1 MGGKEMGNGMRRGA
15 LLAVILA
22 GMGCA
27 QVGSPDGGARDEDA
41 PQVVQA
47 QPAFGTTQFD
57 QNAFVLDFD
66 EFVQLQDARRQI
78 LVSPPLPTPPKAM
91 VRGRSVRV
99 ELGDSLMVDRTYIVQ
114 FGEAVKDL
122 REANV
127 AKGLQY
133 VFTTGDVLDSGRVG
147 GQAVDAWTG
156 EAVEGTRV
164 LLFAGGLPEGI
175 VDAALPDSVRPLPD
189 YVGLVDDSGRFDVG
203 FLPRTAFGFV
213 VLDDVNGNYRAD
225 DGESLGWFDGLLE
238 SVADSLGWSAMQ
250 GVPAV
255 RMDSPPVVPTTYT
268 TGLRVDSSGYF
279 RAALAGLSALQEG
292 PDGLPQSA
300 LSVSLSGPGGPVELG
315 IEGDSIWA
323 DLPNFDPNLEVGG
336 PWILTHPSGMDTLS
350 FRQVDPAA
358 APSPAGAAERYADA
372 ADRFRIRLAPLPV
385 ALDTQLCS
393 GMVVQDGDTSE
404 LPRGRFALDGPHLE
418 VGPLPQGAVV
428 SLMLE
433 PGAVNGLGGATK
445 DTLEWRVNVRKP
457 SDYGVIRVLKDT
469 SMTADTTDVWM
480 LLNASGLP
488 LREARMDEEG
498 RFAGLLPGRYG
509 LARITDLNGDGR
521 WNGARPAEGLPPEPV
536 QQWAEGVDV
545 RAGWEVEITTEVH
558 PRP

>member
-1 MGGKEMGNGMRRGA
+1 MGNGMRWGA

-175 VDAALPDSVRPLPD
+175 PYIVTCI
-189 YVGLVDDSGRFDVG
+189 DDPSLTFTGR
-203 FLPRTAFGFV
+203 
-213 VLDDVNGNYRAD
+213 
-225 DGESLGWFDGLLE
+225 
-238 SVADSLGWSAMQ
+238 VAS
-250 GVPAV
+250 
-255 RMDSPPVVPTTYT
+255 
-268 TGLRVDSSGYF
+268 
-279 RAALAGLSALQEG
+279 
-292 PDGLPQSA
+292 
-300 LSVSLSGPGGPVELG
+300 
-315 IEGDSIWA
+315 
-323 DLPNFDPNLEVGG
+323 
-336 PWILTHPSGMDTLS
+336 
-350 FRQVDPAA
+350 
-358 APSPAGAAERYADA
+358 
-372 ADRFRIRLAPLPV
+372 
-385 ALDTQLCS
+385 
-393 GMVVQDGDTSE
+393 
-404 LPRGRFALDGPHLE
+404 
-418 VGPLPQGAVV
+418 
-428 SLMLE
+428 
-433 PGAVNGLGGATK
+433 K
-445 DTLEWRVNVRKP
+445 
-457 SDYGVIRVLKDT
+457 
-469 SMTADTTDVWM
+469 
-480 LLNASGLP
+480 
-488 LREARMDEEG
+488 
-498 RFAGLLPGRYG
+498 
-509 LARITDLNGDGR
+509 
-521 WNGARPAEGLPPEPV
+521 
-536 QQWAEGVDV
+536 
-545 RAGWEVEITTEVH
+545 
-558 PRP
+558 

>member
-1 MGGKEMGNGMRRGA
+1 MSNGMRWGA
-15 LLAVILA
+15 WVAVVLA
-22 GMGCA
+22 GVGCA
-27 QVGSPDGGARDEDA
+27 QVGSPSGGARDEDA

-47 QPAFGTTQFD
+47 QPEFGSTQFD

-147 GQAVDAWTG
+147 GRAVDAWTG
-156 EAVEGTRV
+156 DAAQGTRV
-164 LLFAGGLPEGI
+164 LLFKDGLPEGI
-175 VDAALPDSVRPLPD
+175 LDAALPDSLRPLPD

-203 FLPRTAFGFV
+203 FLPRAAFGFV

-225 DGESLGWFDGLLE
+225 DGESLGWFEGLLE

-250 GVPAV
+250 EVPAV
-255 RMDSPPVVPTTYT
+255 RVDAPPLVPTTYT

-292 PDGLPQSA
+292 PDGLPLSA

-315 IEGDSIWA
+315 MEGDSIWA
-323 DLPNFDPNLEVGG
+323 ALPDFDPNLEAGG
-336 PWILTHPSGMDTLS
+336 SWILTHPSGTDTLA
-350 FRQVDPAA
+350 FRQVDPAVP
-358 APSPAGAAERYADA
+358 PSPAGGAERYADVE
-372 ADRFRIRLAPLPV
+372 DRFRIRLAPLPL

-404 LPRGRFALDGPHLE
+404 LPRDRFGLNGPHLE
-418 VGPLPQGAVV
+418 VARLPQGAVV

-433 PGAVNGLGGATK
+433 PGAVMGLGGTSK
-445 DTLEWRVNVRKP
+445 DTMEWRVNVRKP

-469 SMTADTTDVWM
+469 SLTADTAHVWM
-480 LLNASGLP
+480 LLDASGLP
-488 LREARMDEEG
+488 LREARMDDEG

-521 WNGARPAEGLPPEPV
+521 WNGARPAEGLAPEPV

-545 RAGWEVEITTEVH
+545 RAGWEVEITTEAH

>member
-1 MGGKEMGNGMRRGA
+1 MCSGMRWGA

-22 GMGCA
+22 GAGCA

-147 GQAVDAWTG
+147 GRAVDAWTG

-164 LLFAGGLPEGI
+164 LLFADGLPEGI
-175 VDAALPDSVRPLPD
+175 LDAALPDSVRPLPD

-203 FLPRTAFGFV
+203 FLPRAAFGVV

-225 DGESLGWFDGLLE
+225 DGESLGWLEGLLE
-238 SVADSLGWSAMQ
+238 SVADSSGWAAMQ

-255 RMDSPPVVPTTYT
+255 RMDTPPVVPTTYT

-279 RAALAGLSALQEG
+279 RVALAGLSALQEG

-300 LSVSLSGPGGPVELG
+300 LLVSLSGPEGPVELG
-315 IEGDSIWA
+315 MEGDSIWA
-323 DLPNFDPNLEVGG
+323 ALPNFDPNLEAGG

-350 FRQVDPAA
+350 FRQVDPAT
-358 APSPAGAAERYADA
+358 APSPAGAAERYADVE
-372 ADRFRIRLAPLPV
+372 DRFRIRLAPLPV

-433 PGAVNGLGGATK
+433 PGAINGLGGATK

-457 SDYGVIRVLKDT
+457 ADYGVIRVLQDT
-469 SMTADTTDVWM
+469 SLTGDTTHVWM

-488 LREARMDEEG
+488 VREARMDEEG

-521 WNGARPAEGLPPEPV
+521 WNGARPAEGLAPEPV

-545 RAGWEVEITTEVH
+545 RAGWEVEITAEAH